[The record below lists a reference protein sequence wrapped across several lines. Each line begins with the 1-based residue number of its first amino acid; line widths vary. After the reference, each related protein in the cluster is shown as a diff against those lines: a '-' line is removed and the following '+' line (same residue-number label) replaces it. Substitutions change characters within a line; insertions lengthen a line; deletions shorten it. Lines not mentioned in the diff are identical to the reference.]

1 MQVEEHKGVA
11 MRPLWAVADFMRA
24 MRRQMRF
31 GEFSRAPLRLL
42 RLEWRGDEVECDWMA
57 RPPDVWDASLRRA
70 ERSHNASL
78 QALADA
84 MAVRD
89 LIFDVFPDIAS
100 AKLRGFRQE
109 VREPPALIV
118 TGIAG
123 REAPYVLK
131 VSSIVMRAK
140 LYGFRFDL
148 EDGAL
153 RPLRIRGFSSAD
165 VCEEV
170 QFDQVTL

>member
-1 MQVEEHKGVA
+1 
-11 MRPLWAVADFMRA
+11 MRV

-42 RLEWRGDEVECDWMA
+42 RLEWRGDSLECDWVA
-57 RPPDVWDASLRRA
+57 RPQDVWDASLRRA
-70 ERSHNASL
+70 ERDHNVSL

-89 LIFDVFPDIAS
+89 LVFDVFPDIAS

-118 TGIAG
+118 SGAVG

-131 VSSIVMRAK
+131 VSSLVMRAK
-140 LYGFRFDL
+140 LYGFQFDL
-148 EDGAL
+148 EGGAL
-153 RPLRIRGFSSAD
+153 RPLRIRGFGSTSD
-165 VCEEV
+165 VCDEV